1 MGAMKPAKPA
11 TAAKPRGATKAPSQK
26 AIIRAVASSTAIE
39 TGKSIRQIERTLRS
53 AKTGKFLDLKL
64 AR

>member
-1 MGAMKPAKPA
+1 MVIMKPAKPA
-11 TAAKPRGATKAPSQK
+11 AVTQSKAPSQE

-39 TGKSIRQIERTLRS
+39 TGKSVRQIERTLRDS
-53 AKTGKFLDLKL
+53 KSGKFLDLKL